1 MRNGMKKS
9 IAMLLCLAMVL
20 SILPAISVKAEGT
33 NSIYIA
39 SSEFDKADVYYS
51 INGGSEI
58 DFSTVSQNDTNKVIT
73 GITVGSTVK
82 IRVVPKGG
90 RNIEVRVKE
99 GLSGD
104 AGEAYEGTWNS
115 NTNTY
120 TFRTRN
126 NGDSPLEYAIKLEE
140 NNNNSSGG
148 ENGGNGP
155 NNGGGSWEDQ
165 YTQYLAPG
173 INILSQWVGNSV
185 GDISYSFSTTNGEN
199 SYTAPVT
206 LTKTEVESCLET
218 LDNTNASV
226 EDKNVAKRKLFGITV
241 TDNNLGIN
249 TVSDNNYVKI
259 KTGRDLGGN
268 HLGFEIYAKDNQEN
282 WQRDDNALRLLKYWS
297 YREGK
302 FVEIVNSTNHE
313 WEDYLK
319 NSEAYDP
326 DVQQDVPIDGLIL
339 DVSGLDMN
347 TCAIRCL
354 LPFDNRKNV
363 SWWNA
368 KYKGE
373 VAAAGD
379 QVSDDS
385 WVENGTVELVKV
397 TSEDGSQVYYSDEP
411 GWTADSNLDANM
423 VVKIEKAG
431 YDQGQLRP
439 GYDSPHGEYTAEQM
453 LEAAEKASGQ
463 CNIPANA
470 IATVMLTP
478 DPGYQILAASLN
490 GMQLTPDAGTQSRF
504 SFQVT
509 SNIHFEALFEEA
521 ADVVDVGDAQE
532 VTSATIGGTADV
544 VDSGNLALTVKDD
557 TGYDDTKALAVVDG
571 EAVASLNIE
580 VDQIIAK
587 AGNLSEEEQI
597 QAKRG
602 ELAVTE
608 EKFWKNNLTDLNNPV
623 DIELVLN
630 DITVEDNEELA
641 LVRDHNGECQ
651 EIPLD
656 VNVQGGQTVASFSS
670 EKFSTYTI
678 IKKQGENPSE
688 SEDNEIYQGVS
699 KENAENFVK
708 RMYNIALNRDY
719 DDTGLKDWSDELVA
733 NKKDAAG
740 IAYGFFFSK
749 EYRERNRT
757 NEEFVEDLYQ
767 TILGRH
773 ADETGKANWMKALEN
788 GKTREAVLAGFV
800 NSGEFTDMCDTYSI
814 PRGTME
820 EDGSSVCNVNVRK
833 FVLRNYAKA
842 LDRRGE
848 TNGVETWC
856 HLINSNKMTPAQV
869 AESFIRSEEFKNKK
883 LSDEEF
889 VEILYETFLGRASDP
904 AGKTTWLNCLKKGQS
919 RDEVMKG
926 FSNSAEFS
934 KIVASFGL

>member
-1 MRNGMKKS
+1 MRNGMKKC
-9 IAMLLCLAMVL
+9 IAMLLCLAMVFSL
-20 SILPAISVKAEGT
+20 LPAISVKAAGT

-58 DFSTVSQNDTNKVIT
+58 DFSTVSQNGTNNVIM
-73 GITVGSTVK
+73 GVTVGSTVK
-82 IRVVPKGG
+82 IRVEPKGG
-90 RNIEVRVKE
+90 RYIEVRVKE
-99 GLSGD
+99 GANG
-104 AGEAYEGTWNS
+104 AGNEGEAGNWDSSTK
-115 NTNTY
+115 TY
-120 TFRTRN
+120 TFTTSEGGGIPR
-126 NGDSPLEYAIKLEE
+126 DYLIKLEE
-140 NNNNSSGG
+140 NNTSGG
-148 ENGGNGP
+148 ET
-155 NNGGGSWEDQ
+155 GGGSWEDQ

-185 GDISYSFSTTNGEN
+185 GDISYSFSATNADN
-199 SYTAPVT
+199 SYTNPVT
-206 LTKTEVESCLET
+206 LDRSTVENCLSRVTEQ
-218 LDNTNASV
+218 N
-226 EDKNVAKRKLFGITV
+226 KGRLFGIS
-241 TDNNLGIN
+241 TDGNR
-249 TVSDNNYVKI
+249 YVKI

-268 HLGFEIYAKDNQEN
+268 HLGFEIYAKVNQEN
-282 WQRDDNALRLLKYWS
+282 WQRNDNALSQLKYWS
-297 YREGK
+297 YHDKEWKDFSNDQNR
-302 FVEIVNSTNHE
+302 E

-339 DVSGLDMN
+339 DVSGLNMN
-347 TCAIRCL
+347 TYAIRCL

-373 VAAAGD
+373 VAAAGETV
-379 QVSDDS
+379 QDDN

-397 TSEDGSQVYYSDEP
+397 TSEDGSQVYYSNEP
-411 GWTADSNLDANM
+411 GWTADPNLDANM
-423 VVKIEKAG
+423 VVKIAKAG
-431 YDQGQLRP
+431 YDMGNDLLRP
-439 GYDSPHGEYTAEQM
+439 GYDGPHGEYTAEQM

-463 CNIPANA
+463 CNIPENA

-490 GMQLTPDAGTQSRF
+490 GMQLTPDAGTQSMF

-532 VTSATIGGTADV
+532 VASATIGGTADV
-544 VDSGNLALTVKDD
+544 VDSGNLALTVKDNA
-557 TGYDDTKALAVVDG
+557 GYDDTKALAVVDG

-580 VDQIIAK
+580 VDQIVAK
-587 AGNLSEEEQI
+587 AGNLSEEEQA

-767 TILGRH
+767 TILGRP

-934 KIVASFGL
+934 KIVTSFGL

>member
-9 IAMLLCLAMVL
+9 IAMLLCLAMIFSL
-20 SILPAISVKAEGT
+20 LPAISVKAAEESGISIKIA
-33 NSIYIA
+33 NSDLAI
-39 SSEFDKADVYYS
+39 SNVYYS
-51 INGGSEI
+51 NNGGSQT
-58 DFSTVSQNDTNKVIT
+58 DFSTVSQNGDYRVIEN
-73 GITVGSTVK
+73 IPEGSTVT
-82 IRVVPKGG
+82 IHID
-90 RNIEVRVKE
+90 NNSYEVRAFE
-99 GLSGD
+99 GEN
-104 AGEAYEGTWNS
+104 AGPAAGGVWSDDSHT
-115 NTNTY
+115 TY
-120 TFRTRN
+120 TFTATTQIQTSRV
-126 NGDSPLEYAIKLEE
+126 YVIKLEQK
-140 NNNNSSGG
+140 NNT
-148 ENGGNGP
+148 GGNDP

-165 YTQYLAPG
+165 YTKYLEPG
-173 INILSQWVGNSV
+173 INILSQWIGNSE
-185 GDISYSFSTTNGEN
+185 GDISYSFSKSNGNN

-206 LTKTEVESCLET
+206 LTRTEVESCLEKI
-218 LDNTNASV
+218 DNTNAS
-226 EDKNVAKRKLFGITV
+226 EEEKNPAKQKLFGITV
-241 TDNNLGIN
+241 TDSNLGIN

-268 HLGFEIYAKDNQEN
+268 HLGFEIYAKDSQGN
-282 WQRDDNALRLLKYWS
+282 WQRDENALSQLKYWS
-297 YREGK
+297 YHDNGWKDFSDAR
-302 FVEIVNSTNHE
+302 NRE

-326 DVQQDVPIDGLIL
+326 DVKHDVPIDGLIL
-339 DVSGLDMN
+339 NISGLDMN
-347 TCAIRCL
+347 TYAIRCL
-354 LPFDNRKNV
+354 FPFDSRKNV

-379 QVSDDS
+379 QASDDS

-397 TSEDGSQVYYSDEP
+397 TSEDGSQVYYSNEP
-411 GWTADSNLDANM
+411 GWTADPNLDENM
-423 VVKIEKAG
+423 VVKIAKAG
-431 YDQGQLRP
+431 YDMGNDQLRP
-439 GYDSPHGEYTAEQM
+439 GYDGPHGEYTAEQM

-463 CNIPANA
+463 CNIPVNA

-490 GMQLTPDAGTQSRF
+490 GMPLTPDAGTQSKF
-504 SFQVT
+504 SFKIT
-509 SNIHFEALFEEA
+509 SNIHFQALFEEA

-532 VTSATIGGTADV
+532 VTSATIGGTTDV

-587 AGNLSEEEQI
+587 AGNLSEEEQA

-608 EKFWKNNLTDLNNPV
+608 DKFWKNNLTDLNNPV

-630 DITVEDNEELA
+630 DITLEDNEELA

-651 EIPLD
+651 EIPLN
-656 VNVQGGQTVASFSS
+656 VNDQGGQTVASFSS

-678 IKKQGENPSE
+678 IKKSEGKKSDTPQEPS
-688 SEDNEIYQGVS
+688 DNVDDFMQIIS
-699 KENAENFVK
+699 RENAENFVK
-708 RMYNIALNRDY
+708 RMYNIALRRDY
-719 DDTGLKDWSDELVA
+719 DDSGLKDWSDELVA
-733 NKKDAAG
+733 NKIDAAG

-767 TILGRH
+767 TILGRP
-773 ADETGKANWMKALEN
+773 ADETGKANWIKALEN
-788 GKTREAVLAGFV
+788 GKSRESVLAGFV

-889 VEILYETFLGRASDP
+889 VEILYETFLGRSSDP
-904 AGKTTWLNCLKKGQS
+904 AGKSTWLNCLKKGQS

>member
-1 MRNGMKKS
+1 MRNGMKKY
-9 IAMLLCLAMVL
+9 IAMLLCLAMVF
-20 SILPAISVKAEGT
+20 SILPAISVKAAGT

-39 SSEFDKADVYYS
+39 TSEFDKADVFYS
-51 INGGSEI
+51 IDGGSEI
-58 DFSTVSQNDTNKVIT
+58 DFNTVSQNDTNKVIT
-73 GITVGSTVK
+73 DITVGSTVK
-82 IRVVPKGG
+82 IRVAPKGG

-104 AGEAYEGTWNS
+104 AGEAYEGTWDP

-120 TFRTRN
+120 TFTTSNN
-126 NGDSPLEYAIKLEE
+126 NGSPLEYAIKLEE

-148 ENGGNGP
+148 EGGGNDP

-185 GDISYSFSTTNGEN
+185 GDISYSFSTTNADN
-199 SYTAPVT
+199 SYTTPVT
-206 LTKTEVESCLET
+206 LDKLTVENCLSSVTEQNKGT
-218 LDNTNASV
+218 
-226 EDKNVAKRKLFGITV
+226 LFGISTGG
-241 TDNNLGIN
+241 NR
-249 TVSDNNYVKI
+249 YVKI

-268 HLGFEIYAKDNQEN
+268 HLGFEIYAKDNQRN
-282 WQRDDNALRLLKYWS
+282 WQREDNALNQLKYWS
-297 YREGK
+297 YHDKGWKNFSDDR
-302 FVEIVNSTNHE
+302 NRE

-339 DVSGLDMN
+339 DISNLDMN
-347 TCAIRCL
+347 TYAIRCL
-354 LPFDNRKNV
+354 LPFDSRKNV

-397 TSEDGSQVYYSDEP
+397 TSEDGSQVYYSNEP
-411 GWTADSNLDANM
+411 GWTADPNLDANM
-423 VVKIEKAG
+423 VVKIAKAG
-431 YDQGQLRP
+431 YDMGNDLLRP
-439 GYDSPHGEYTAEQM
+439 GYDGPHGEYTAEQM

-463 CNIPANA
+463 CNIPVNA

-478 DPGYQILAASLN
+478 DPGYQILAATLN
-490 GMQLTPDAGTQSRF
+490 GMPLTPDAGTQSKF
-504 SFQVT
+504 SFQIT
-509 SNIHFEALFEEA
+509 SNIHFQALFEEA

-532 VTSATIGGTADV
+532 VTSATIDGTADV
-544 VDSGNLALTVKDD
+544 VDSGNLALTIKDD

-580 VDQIIAK
+580 VDQIVAK
-587 AGNLSEEEQI
+587 AGNLSEEEQA

-678 IKKQGENPSE
+678 IKKSVKNIKDDFIQTVSR
-688 SEDNEIYQGVS
+688 ED
-699 KENAENFVK
+699 AENFVS
-708 RMYNIALNRDY
+708 RMYTVALGRTSDEEGLDY
-719 DDTGLKDWSDELVA
+719 WSDKLVDQ
-733 NKKDAAG
+733 KIDAAG
-740 IAYGFFFSK
+740 ITYQFFASK
-749 EYRERNRT
+749 EYQAKNRT
-757 NEEFVEDLYQ
+757 NEEYLDDLYQ
-767 TILGRH
+767 TILGRKPD
-773 ADETGKANWMKALEN
+773 AEGKAYWLKALEE
-788 GKTREAVLAGFV
+788 GQSRTVVMSCFA
-800 NSGEFTDMCDTYSI
+800 NSNEFSGICDEFNI

-820 EDGSSVCNVNVRK
+820 RDGSSIYNADVRQ

-842 LDRRGE
+842 LERKGE
-848 TNGVETWC
+848 TAGLETWC
-856 HLINSNKMTPAQV
+856 YLINKKKMTPAEV
-869 AESFIRSEEFKNKK
+869 TESFFHSKEFVNKE
-883 LSDEEF
+883 LSDEEY
-889 VEILYETFLGRASDP
+889 VETLYETFLGRGSDSE
-904 AGKTTWLNCLKKGQS
+904 GKAYWLEYLKKGKS

-926 FSNSAEFS
+926 FSNSVEFS
-934 KIVASFGL
+934 KIVDAFGL

>member
-39 SSEFDKADVYYS
+39 TSEFDKADVYYS
-51 INGGSEI
+51 IGNDPEI
-58 DFSTVSQNDTNKVIT
+58 SFNTVSQNDTNKVIT

-82 IRVVPKGG
+82 IRVVPKDG

-104 AGEAYEGTWNS
+104 AGEALGGNWDS
-115 NTNTY
+115 SKKTY
-120 TFRTRN
+120 TFTTS
-126 NGDSPLEYAIKLEE
+126 GDAENPRVYSIKLEE
-140 NNNNSSGG
+140 NNTSGG
-148 ENGGNGP
+148 EI
-155 NNGGGSWEDQ
+155 GGGSWEDQ

-185 GDISYSFSTTNGEN
+185 GDISYSFSADNS
-199 SYTAPVT
+199 SYTTPVT
-206 LTKTEVESCLET
+206 LDRSTVESCLSNVT
-218 LDNTNASV
+218 DDN
-226 EDKNVAKRKLFGITV
+226 KNKLFGIST
-241 TDNNLGIN
+241 TG
-249 TVSDNNYVKI
+249 YQFVKL

-282 WQRDDNALRLLKYWS
+282 WQRDDNALSLLKYWS
-297 YREGK
+297 YHDKSWKDFSDDR
-302 FVEIVNSTNHE
+302 NRE

-326 DVQQDVPIDGLIL
+326 NVQQDVPIDGLIL

-354 LPFDNRKNV
+354 LPFDSRKNV

-397 TSEDGSQVYYSDEP
+397 TSEDGSQVYYSSEP
-411 GWTADSNLDANM
+411 GWTVDPNLDANM
-423 VVKIEKAG
+423 VVKIAKAG
-431 YDQGQLRP
+431 YDMGNDLLRP
-439 GYDSPHGEYTAEQM
+439 GYDGPHGEYTAEQM

-463 CNIPANA
+463 CNIPVNA

-490 GMQLTPDAGTQSRF
+490 GMLLTPDAGTQSRF
-504 SFQVT
+504 SFQIT
-509 SNIHFEALFEEA
+509 SNIHFQALFEEA

-587 AGNLSEEEQI
+587 AGNLSEEEQA
-597 QAKRG
+597 QAKEG
-602 ELAVTE
+602 KLEVTE

-630 DITVEDNEELA
+630 DVTVEDNEELA

-651 EIPLD
+651 EIPLNIND
-656 VNVQGGQTVASFSS
+656 QGGQTVASFSS

-678 IKKQGENPSE
+678 IKKSE
-688 SEDNEIYQGVS
+688 SKTSDTPTQEPSDNVDDYIQTVS
-699 KENAENFVK
+699 RDDAENFVS
-708 RMYNIALNRDY
+708 RMYTVALGRDY
-719 DDTGLKDWSDELVA
+719 DESGLNDWSDELVA

-767 TILGRH
+767 TILGRP

-856 HLINSNKMTPAQV
+856 YVINSNKMTPAQV
-869 AESFIRSEEFKNKK
+869 AESFIRSEEFKNKN

-889 VEILYETFLGRASDP
+889 VEILYETFLGRSSDP

-926 FSNSAEFS
+926 FSNSTEFS

>member
-1 MRNGMKKS
+1 
-9 IAMLLCLAMVL
+9 MLLCLAMIFSL
-20 SILPAISVKAEGT
+20 LPAISVKAEGT

-39 SSEFDKADVYYS
+39 SSEFDKADVFYS
-51 INGGSEI
+51 INSGSEES
-58 DFSTVSQNDTNKVIT
+58 FSTVSQNGTSKVIT
-73 GITVGSTVK
+73 GVPVGSTVK
-82 IRVVPKGG
+82 IRVAPKDG
-90 RNIEVRVKE
+90 RNIEVIVKE
-99 GLSGD
+99 GARGAGDGGD
-104 AGEAYEGTWNS
+104 AGNWDSSTK
-115 NTNTY
+115 TY
-120 TFRTRN
+120 TFSTTEG
-126 NGDSPLEYAIKLEE
+126 NGTPRDYLIKLEE
-140 NNNNSSGG
+140 NNNNSP
-148 ENGGNGP
+148 GN
-155 NNGGGSWEDQ
+155 GSWEDQ

-173 INILSQWVGNSV
+173 INILSQWIGNSE
-185 GDISYSFSTTNGEN
+185 GDISYSFSASNSEN
-199 SYTAPVT
+199 SYTDPVT
-206 LTKTEVESCLET
+206 LNRSTVESCL
-218 LDNTNASV
+218 S
-226 EDKNVAKRKLFGITV
+226 NVTAANKSTLFGILTEK
-241 TDNNLGIN
+241 
-249 TVSDNNYVKI
+249 YVKI
-259 KTGRDLGGN
+259 KTGKDLGGN
-268 HLGFEIYAKDNQEN
+268 HLGFEIYKKDAQGNMQSNE
-282 WQRDDNALRLLKYWS
+282 DALSILKYWS
-297 YREGK
+297 YHDKRWK
-302 FVEIVNSTNHE
+302 DFSDARNRE

-326 DVQQDVPIDGLIL
+326 DVKHDVPIDGLIL

-347 TCAIRCL
+347 TYAIRCL
-354 LPFDNRKNV
+354 FPFDSRKNV
-363 SWWNA
+363 AWWNA

-379 QVSDDS
+379 QGSDDS

-397 TSEDGSQVYYSDEP
+397 TSADGSQVYYSNEP
-411 GWTADSNLDANM
+411 GWTADQHLDENM

-439 GYDSPHGEYTAEQM
+439 GYDGPHGEYTAEQM

-463 CNIPANA
+463 CNIPVNA

-490 GMQLTPDAGTQSRF
+490 GMPLTPDAGTQSKF
-504 SFQVT
+504 SFKIT
-509 SNIHFEALFEEA
+509 SNIHFQALFEEA

-532 VTSATIGGTADV
+532 VTSATIGGTTDV

-587 AGNLSEEEQI
+587 AGNLSEEEQA

-608 EKFWKNNLTDLNNPV
+608 DKFWKNNLTDLNNPV

-630 DITVEDNEELA
+630 DITLEDNEELA

-651 EIPLD
+651 EIPLN
-656 VNVQGGQTVASFSS
+656 VNDQGGQTVASFSS

-678 IKKQGENPSE
+678 IKKSEGKKSDTPQEPS
-688 SEDNEIYQGVS
+688 DNVDDFMQIIS
-699 KENAENFVK
+699 RENAENFVK
-708 RMYNIALNRDY
+708 RMYNIALRRDY
-719 DDTGLKDWSDELVA
+719 DDSGLKDWSDELVA
-733 NKKDAAG
+733 NKIDAAG

-767 TILGRH
+767 TILGRP
-773 ADETGKANWMKALEN
+773 ADETGKANWIKALEN
-788 GKTREAVLAGFV
+788 GKSRESVLAGFV

-848 TNGVETWC
+848 SKGVETWC

-889 VEILYETFLGRASDP
+889 VEILYETFLGRSSDP
-904 AGKTTWLNCLKKGQS
+904 AGKSTWLNCLKKGQS

>member
-1 MRNGMKKS
+1 MRNGMKKC

-39 SSEFDKADVYYS
+39 TSEFDKADVYYS
-51 INGGSEI
+51 IGNDPEI
-58 DFSTVSQNDTNKVIT
+58 SFNTVSQNDTNKVIT

-82 IRVVPKGG
+82 IRVVPKDG

-104 AGEAYEGTWNS
+104 AGEALGGNWDS
-115 NTNTY
+115 SKKTY
-120 TFRTRN
+120 TFTTS
-126 NGDSPLEYAIKLEE
+126 GDGENPRVYSIKLEE
-140 NNNNSSGG
+140 NNTSGG
-148 ENGGNGP
+148 ET
-155 NNGGGSWEDQ
+155 GGGSWEDQ
-165 YTQYLAPG
+165 YTQYLEPG
-173 INILSQWVGNSV
+173 INILSQWIGNSE
-185 GDISYSFSTTNGEN
+185 GDISYSFSSTNGEN
-199 SYTAPVT
+199 SYTNPVT
-206 LTKTEVESCLET
+206 LTKADVENCLAI
-218 LDNTNASV
+218 LDDANVSDNA
-226 EDKNVAKRKLFGITV
+226 KQKLFGISTGG
-241 TDNNLGIN
+241 NK
-249 TVSDNNYVKI
+249 YVKI
-259 KTGRDLGGN
+259 KTGKDLGGN
-268 HLGFEIYAKDNQEN
+268 HLGFEIYKKDAQEN
-282 WQRDDNALRLLKYWS
+282 WQTVENGLSQLKYWS
-297 YREGK
+297 YRDKEWK
-302 FVEIVNSTNHE
+302 DFSNDQNRE

-354 LPFDNRKNV
+354 LPFDSRKNV

-397 TSEDGSQVYYSDEP
+397 TSEDGSQVYYSSEL
-411 GWTADSNLDANM
+411 GWTADPNLDANM
-423 VVKIEKAG
+423 VVKIAKAG
-431 YDQGQLRP
+431 YDMGNDLLRP
-439 GYDSPHGEYTAEQM
+439 GYDGPHGEYTAEQM

>member
-58 DFSTVSQNDTNKVIT
+58 DFSTVSQNGTNNVIM
-73 GITVGSTVK
+73 GVTVGSTVK
-82 IRVVPKGG
+82 IRVEPKGG

-104 AGEAYEGTWNS
+104 AGEAFKGTWDS

-148 ENGGNGP
+148 ENGGNGQ

-185 GDISYSFSTTNGEN
+185 GDISYSFSATNADN
-199 SYTAPVT
+199 SYTNPVT
-206 LTKTEVESCLET
+206 LNRSTVESCLSNVT
-218 LDNTNASV
+218 DAN
-226 EDKNVAKRKLFGITV
+226 KNKLFGIST
-241 TDNNLGIN
+241 TG
-249 TVSDNNYVKI
+249 YKFVKL

-268 HLGFEIYAKDNQEN
+268 HLGFEIYAKDNQGN
-282 WQRDDNALRLLKYWS
+282 WQRNDNALRLLKYWS
-297 YREGK
+297 YREGE

-339 DVSGLDMN
+339 DVSGLNMN
-347 TCAIRCL
+347 TYAIRCL

-373 VAAAGD
+373 VAAAGETV
-379 QVSDDS
+379 QDDN

-397 TSEDGSQVYYSDEP
+397 TSEDGSQVYYSNEP
-411 GWTADSNLDANM
+411 GWTADRNLDANM
-423 VVKIEKAG
+423 VVKIAKAG
-431 YDQGQLRP
+431 YDMGNDLLRP
-439 GYDSPHGEYTAEQM
+439 GYDGPHGEYTAEQM

-490 GMQLTPDAGTQSRF
+490 GMQLTPDAGTQSMF

-532 VTSATIGGTADV
+532 VASATIGGTADV
-544 VDSGNLALTVKDD
+544 VDSGNLALTVKDNA
-557 TGYDDTKALAVVDG
+557 GYDDTKALAVVDG

-597 QAKRG
+597 QAKEG
-602 ELAVTE
+602 KLEVTE

-678 IKKQGENPSE
+678 IKKQG
-688 SEDNEIYQGVS
+688 DNEIYQGVS

-708 RMYNIALNRDY
+708 RMYTIALGRDY
-719 DDTGLKDWSDELVA
+719 DESGLKDWSDELVA